1 MRTLVI
7 SDYGAYVYVKNN
19 MLVIKKG
26 DKKVEISPSEV
37 DEILITSSCSISTS
51 VLLLALTHG
60 ISVMFLNSRDTPW
73 GILLPSVVTE
83 TVKTKKAQYEAVV
96 VKKEVKYGEEIISS
110 KIYNQS
116 VHLKYWARVTGTRND
131 HRELLGKDEPTAARI
146 YWQNIS
152 RLLPKDIRFDGRDVD
167 STDQFNIALNYSYA
181 ILYNTIFKY
190 LVIAGLDP
198 YLGFIHKD
206 RPGNESLVYDFSEM
220 FKPYIDFLLVKAL
233 RNGFRLKIED
243 GLIEENS
250 RGDLAKLIRKG
261 MDDQVKEESDH
272 NPKTLIQAIRAHAIK
287 LASSIREGKDY
298 NGFRLVL

>member
-7 SDYGAYVYVKNN
+7 SEYGAYVYVKKN

-37 DEILITSSCSISTS
+37 DEILITVSCSISTS
-51 VLLLALTHG
+51 ALSLALTHG
-60 ISVMFLNSRDTPW
+60 ISVMFLNSRETPW
-73 GILLPSVVTE
+73 GILLPSIVTE
-83 TVKTKKAQYEAVV
+83 TVKTKKAQYEAIVV
-96 VKKEVKYGEEIISS
+96 RKDNRYGEEIISS

-116 VHLKYWARVTGTRND
+116 VHLKYWARVTGTKND
-131 HRELLGKDEPTAARI
+131 YKELLDKDEPAAARV

-152 RLLPKDIRFDGRDVD
+152 QLLPKDIGFDGRDVD
-167 STDQFNIALNYSYA
+167 GTDQFNMALNYSYA

-220 FKPYIDFLLVKAL
+220 FKPYIDFLLVRAL
-233 RNGFRLKIED
+233 RSGFRLKVKG

-261 MDDQVKEESDH
+261 MEENVKEESDH
-272 NPKTLIQAIRAHAIK
+272 NPKTLIQAIRAHAVK
-287 LASSIREGKDY
+287 LASSIREGKEY
-298 NGFRLVL
+298 RGFKLVM